1 MDFDFVVLEM
11 NSYRETQV
19 NRNHIGTKNTKKQQT
34 KKTIQQTIA
43 KRGAVKSSP
52 RTSVYSKDRHLLF
65 VLKFSLLRS
74 FASTP
79 PKGALGPLY
88 PILRSS
94 WDAFILFCPLIFLL
108 LSSIIS
114 CLPPTLFCEDTY

>member
-19 NRNHIGTKNTKKQQT
+19 KRNHIGTKNTKKQQT
-34 KKTIQQTIA
+34 NKTIQQTIA
-43 KRGAVKSSP
+43 QRGAVKSSP

-79 PKGALGPLY
+79 PKGALGP
-88 PILRSS
+88 ILCSS